1 MIKVLQTIQ
10 QYLVTNSFP
19 ITTIIPI
26 TYNTCNMD
34 SACARTWPST
44 SRHSR
49 SNRFGRIPR
58 ISAGQLAARSRCR
71 IETPFPPLP
80 CAFSSSTMA
89 CLFWYS
95 FTLSCLRNTNHVTVK
110 MNWRWRWLSLHFSQ
124 YSTRVRLVIY
134 SLITKLL
141 IIKNEKTQKR
151 KRKTKNG
158 TETKTGRGK
167 NQIWMRTWNGC
178 STRSTQI

>member
-58 ISAGQLAARSRCR
+58 ISAGLLAAGSRCR
-71 IETPFPPLP
+71 IETPYPPLP
-80 CAFSSSTMA
+80 CAFSSSTKA
-89 CLFWYS
+89 CLFLYS
-95 FTLSCLRNTNHVTVK
+95 CTLSCLGNKNHVSVK
-110 MNWRWRWLSLHFSQ
+110 NQWQQ
-124 YSTRVRLVIY
+124 YP
-134 SLITKLL
+134 K
-141 IIKNEKTQKR
+141 
-151 KRKTKNG
+151 
-158 TETKTGRGK
+158 TETKHEKR
-167 NQIWMRTWNGC
+167 NGNENWKWQKPKLDENMKWLLNIID
-178 STRSTQI
+178 TNVILILGQAFAF